1 MPTDEMN
8 QPSFEE
14 LRDFYCEWFKENYG
28 IKPVATSSTGYPAV
42 AFAQAA
48 LNRYGA
54 SQEGANA

>member
-1 MPTDEMN
+1 MN

-14 LRDFYCEWFKENYG
+14 LRNFYCEWFKENYG

-54 SQEGANA
+54 SQGGANA